1 MFQFSWEFELSDE
14 NCHNRPANL
23 ESEGTMAKDAPDVI
37 ATLEE
42 GMLLDYLSQ
51 QPVKDT
57 PKEQVRQEVIRA
69 LFSEYQISLQ
79 DMDRDFRVL
88 SEGRKK
94 KPVEL
99 AIFAPDTEHIPEN
112 LRRVVICR
120 PMPNVGRK
128 MVIKLRDHQQASRDL
143 DELEQVMSATEGC
156 EWGLWTN
163 GIEQFFIKKVKTR
176 FEDRFEPQGD
186 WPWGDISAGTPDVHA
201 DTYLR
206 KASEETLRSAF
217 RRCHNFIHGNEGM
230 PKDAAF
236 WQFLYLIFCK
246 MHDERQNR
254 NGNRLFFAY
263 PQEPFDEQGR
273 IQIRQRI
280 DRIFVQVKKA
290 YGKELFKG
298 NEEITLSNRA
308 LAFMVAELAKY
319 DLTRT
324 EVDAKGAAY
333 QEIVGANLRGDRG
346 QYFTPRRAIKL
357 TVQMLDPK
365 PHERVLDPA
374 CGTGGFLV
382 ATIDHQLK
390 RFKSEAGRTNGN
402 GTTDDIREQLA
413 DYTAKFVYGADFD
426 PFLVRASTMN
436 LMMAA
441 NATGNIFHMD
451 SLAFPNSHLPGN
463 EPAKK
468 KVQLGSIDVLMT
480 NPPFGSEIPIT
491 DPVLLGGFDLAQK
504 RKRGTEGSFIPEAGH
519 QSSVAPEVLFIE
531 RSINWLR
538 EGGRMGIVLPNGILG
553 NPGDEYIRRWILRH
567 CWVLAVVEVPVEA
580 FIVEANVGIL
590 TSLVFLK
597 KKTQNEIN
605 AEDLGQ
611 KTDYQV
617 FMAVAEKA
625 GVDRR
630 GKVLYKRNPD
640 GTEILREVEVVES
653 RRFGDRV
660 DKRIFKRKEPVI
672 DDDFPDIGKAYRE
685 FRTHH
690 PEPGA

>member
-1 MFQFSWEFELSDE
+1 MTKSAGKNDQL
-14 NCHNRPANL
+14 
-23 ESEGTMAKDAPDVI
+23 V
-37 ATLEE
+37 LEE
-42 GMLLDYLSQ
+42 GMILDYLTQ
-51 QPVKDT
+51 EPLKDT
-57 PKEQVRQEVIRA
+57 PKERVRQEVIRA
-69 LFSEYQISLQ
+69 LFNEYQISLQ
-79 DMDRDFRVL
+79 DMEADFHIPV
-88 SEGRKK
+88 EGRKK
-94 KPVEL
+94 KRVEL
-99 AIFAPDTEHIPEN
+99 AIFEPGGLHTLDTLH
-112 LRRVVICR
+112 RVVVCR
-120 PMPNVGRK
+120 PTPNVGKK
-128 MVIKLRDHQQASRDL
+128 MVIKLRDHSQAKEDL
-143 DELEQVMSATEGC
+143 EELKEMMSAVDGC
-156 EWGLWTN
+156 IWGLWTN
-163 GIEQFFIKKVKTR
+163 GIEQFFIKKTKTR

-186 WPWGDISAGTPDVHA
+186 WPLGDESAGTPNVHS

-206 KASEETLRSAF
+206 KASEETLRNAF

-246 MHDERQNR
+246 MYDERRNK
-254 NGNRLFFAY
+254 NGNRQFFAY
-263 PQEPFDEQGR
+263 PSEPFEEQGR
-273 IQIRQRI
+273 LQIRRRI
-280 DRIFVQVKKA
+280 DRLFEQVKREFGPEA
-290 YGKELFKG
+290 RRSLFNG

-357 TVQMLDPK
+357 MVQLLDPK
-365 PHERVLDPA
+365 LNERVLDPA

-382 ATIDHQLK
+382 ATIDHQFKRLK
-390 RFKSEAGRTNGN
+390 QEAGMVNDN
-402 GTTDDIREQLA
+402 GTTEEIRSQLA
-413 DYTAKFVYGADFD
+413 DYTSKYIYGADFD

-441 NATGNIFHMD
+441 NVEGNIFHMD
-451 SLAFPNSHLPGN
+451 SLAFPNSHLQGN
-463 EPAKK
+463 DPAKK
-468 KVQLGSIDVLMT
+468 KIKLESIDVLMT

-504 RKRGTEGSFIPEAGH
+504 VRRGEDGSFIPESGH
-519 QSSVAPEVLFIE
+519 VSSVSPEVLFIE
-531 RSINWLR
+531 KSIKWLR

-553 NPGDEYIRRWILRH
+553 NPGDEHIRRWILRH

-597 KKTQNEIN
+597 KKTQNQIN
-605 AEDLGQ
+605 AEDLG
-611 KTDYQV
+611 KKAEYAV

-630 GKVLYKRNPD
+630 GNRLFKRNPD
-640 GTEILREVEVVES
+640 GTELLHEVEVVES
-653 RRFGDRV
+653 RRFGNRIE
-660 DKRIFKRKEPVI
+660 KRILKRKEPI
-672 DDDFPDIGKAYRE
+672 LDDDFPTIAEAYKE
-685 FRTHH
+685 FRKKNR
-690 PEPGA
+690 EPGS